1 MHAARVG
8 IILGW
13 VVGCTPAGADSIDG
27 QLTVNEAAQAVGSRV
42 EVARVERT
50 RSELVLSLPGEI
62 TGSRDALLA
71 SPGGGYVEAI
81 VRREGAVVKK
91 GQAIA
96 RINTS
101 LMVAQQDQT
110 EAQLAQAQAELERV
124 QAMGD
129 LSSAAELL
137 ASETQVAVLEAGL
150 RSARIQTA
158 RSVISAPFAGV
169 VSQLAVEE
177 GEVAAPG
184 APVAR
189 LVSLDPVHVTVSVS
203 DRDVGALEVGM
214 PAQISVD
221 ALGQPFTGEV
231 VRIDPA
237 ADPRTRTFMAE
248 ISVSNPE
255 GVLLPGMIA
264 GARLSAEAATDAI
277 VLPQD
282 WLVTARSGVGVFIV
296 EEGHAAWRPV
306 ETGAVVHDQIVV
318 LDGIGEGDQV
328 VMVGH
333 RNLVDG
339 DSVLIAREG
348 VCCTH
353 GRATF

>member
-1 MHAARVG
+1 M
-8 IILGW
+8 
-13 VVGCTPAGADSIDG
+13 VGCTPAGADSIDG
-27 QLTVNEAAQAVGSRV
+27 ELTVTDASQAVGSRV

-50 RSELVLSLPGEI
+50 RSELVITLPGEI

-71 SPGGGYVEAI
+71 SPAGGYVEAV
-81 VRREGAVVKK
+81 VRRQGAVVKK

-110 EAQLAQAQAELERV
+110 EAQLTQAKAELGRV
-124 QAMGD
+124 EAMGD
-129 LSSAAELL
+129 LASAAELL
-137 ASETQVAVLEAGL
+137 AAETQVAVLDAGL

-158 RSVISAPFAGV
+158 RSVVTAPFAGV

-189 LVSLDPVHVTVSVS
+189 LVALDPVHVTVSVS
-203 DRDVGALEVGM
+203 DRDVGALQVGM

-221 ALGQPFTGEV
+221 ALGQPFTGEL

-248 ISVSNPE
+248 ISVPNPD
-255 GVLLPGMIA
+255 GALLPGMIA
-264 GARLSAEAATDAI
+264 GALLSAEAATDAI

-282 WLVTARSGVGVFIV
+282 WLVTARSGVGVFVV

-306 ETGAVVHDQIVV
+306 ETGAVVHDQIIV
-318 LDGIGEGDQV
+318 LGGIGEGDQV
-328 VMVGH
+328 VMVGQ

-339 DSVLIAREG
+339 DAVLVVREG
-348 VCCTH
+348 VCCTD